1 MNNMDTMNFICK
13 EYEKKLQEIMTPK
26 EFMNYM
32 NYVVK
37 KLINFETEKHP
48 DPEFSKFL
56 QDLNKKKGKK

>member
-13 EYEKKLQEIMTPK
+13 EYEKKLK

-32 NYVVK
+32 NYIVK
-37 KLINFETEKHP
+37 KLINFDAENHP
-48 DPEFSKFL
+48 DSEFSKFL